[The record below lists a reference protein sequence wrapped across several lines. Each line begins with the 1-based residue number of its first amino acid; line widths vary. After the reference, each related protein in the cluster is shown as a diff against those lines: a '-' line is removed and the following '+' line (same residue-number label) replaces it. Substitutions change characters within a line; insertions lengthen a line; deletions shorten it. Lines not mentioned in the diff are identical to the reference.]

1 MKIQVLQQ
9 NRPVEL
15 TIISTQK
22 GRTALTTDEPTPRE
36 RQLLLLLDKDNS
48 ELSRQGVSILL
59 AKLDLNKL
67 SKKGWVE
74 YFVFD
79 SPDVGM
85 QAGGDVEKVEKI
97 TKKSKKNTN
106 IQNFLN
112 EYSHKDDETA
122 TVFNEIVPQKPIVIP
137 VAIDDTMDSQFVIK
151 DKVSINTSAAPIMIS
166 DILDEGIESLSKEP
180 ILNDDFEDIVIL
192 QSLLN

>member
-9 NRPVEL
+9 DRPVEL

-36 RQLLLLLDKDNS
+36 RQLLLLLDKGNS

-85 QAGGDVEKVEKI
+85 QAGDDVEKVEKV

-112 EYSHKDDETA
+112 EYSHKDDDST
-122 TVFNEIVPQKPIVIP
+122 FSEIVTPKPVIIP
-137 VAIDDTMDSQFVIK
+137 VAIDDTMDSQFVVK
-151 DKVSINTSAAPIMIS
+151 DKVSINTSAAPIMMS
-166 DILDEGIESLSKEP
+166 DILDEGITSLSKEP

>member
-9 NRPVEL
+9 DRPVEL

-36 RQLLLLLDKDNS
+36 RQLLLLLDKGNS

-85 QAGGDVEKVEKI
+85 QAGDDVEKVEKV

-112 EYSHKDDETA
+112 EYSHKDDDST
-122 TVFNEIVPQKPIVIP
+122 FSEIVTPKPIVIP
-137 VAIDDTMDSQFVIK
+137 VAIDDTMDSQFVVK
-151 DKVSINTSAAPIMIS
+151 DKVSINTSAAPIMMS

>member
-9 NRPVEL
+9 DRPVEL

-85 QAGGDVEKVEKI
+85 QAGDDVEKVEKV

-112 EYSHKDDETA
+112 EYSHKDDDST
-122 TVFNEIVPQKPIVIP
+122 FSEIVTPKPVIIP
-137 VAIDDTMDSQFVIK
+137 VAIDDTMDSQFVVK
-151 DKVSINTSAAPIMIS
+151 DKVSINTSAAPIMMS
-166 DILDEGIESLSKEP
+166 DILDEGITSLSKEP

>member
-9 NRPVEL
+9 DRPVEL

-36 RQLLLLLDKDNS
+36 RQLLLLLDKGNS

-85 QAGGDVEKVEKI
+85 QAGDDVEKVEKV

-112 EYSHKDDETA
+112 EYSHKDDDST
-122 TVFNEIVPQKPIVIP
+122 FSEIVTPKPIVIP
-137 VAIDDTMDSQFVIK
+137 VAIDDTMDSQFVVK

>member
-36 RQLLLLLDKDNS
+36 RQLLLLLDKGNS

-85 QAGGDVEKVEKI
+85 QAGDDVEKVEKV

-112 EYSHKDDETA
+112 EYSHKDDDST
-122 TVFNEIVPQKPIVIP
+122 FSEIVTPKPVIIP
-137 VAIDDTMDSQFVIK
+137 VAIDDTMDSQFVVK
-151 DKVSINTSAAPIMIS
+151 DKVSINTSAAPIMMS
-166 DILDEGIESLSKEP
+166 DILDEGITSLSKEP

>member
-85 QAGGDVEKVEKI
+85 QAGDDVEKVEKV

-112 EYSHKDDETA
+112 EYSHKDDDST
-122 TVFNEIVPQKPIVIP
+122 FSEIVTPKPVIIP
-137 VAIDDTMDSQFVIK
+137 VAIDDTMDSQFVVK
-151 DKVSINTSAAPIMIS
+151 DKVSINTSAAPIMMS

>member
-85 QAGGDVEKVEKI
+85 QAGDDVEKVEKV

-112 EYSHKDDETA
+112 EYSHKDDDST
-122 TVFNEIVPQKPIVIP
+122 FSEIVTPKPVIIP
-137 VAIDDTMDSQFVIK
+137 VAIDDTMDSQFVVK
-151 DKVSINTSAAPIMIS
+151 DKVSINTSAAPIMMS
-166 DILDEGIESLSKEP
+166 DILDEGITSLSKEP

>member
-85 QAGGDVEKVEKI
+85 QAGDDVEKVEKV

-112 EYSHKDDETA
+112 EYSHKDDDST
-122 TVFNEIVPQKPIVIP
+122 FSEIVSQKPVAIP
-137 VAIDDTMDSQFVIK
+137 VAIDDTMDSQFVVK
-151 DKVSINTSAAPIMIS
+151 DKVSINTSAAPIMMS
-166 DILDEGIESLSKEP
+166 DILDEGITSLSKEP

>member
-9 NRPVEL
+9 DRPVEL

-36 RQLLLLLDKDNS
+36 RQLLLLLDKGNS

-85 QAGGDVEKVEKI
+85 QAGDDVEKVEKV

-112 EYSHKDDETA
+112 EYSHKDDDST
-122 TVFNEIVPQKPIVIP
+122 FSEIVTPKPVIIP
-137 VAIDDTMDSQFVIK
+137 VAIDDTMDSQFVVK

>member
-9 NRPVEL
+9 DRPVEL

-85 QAGGDVEKVEKI
+85 QAGDDVEKVEKV

-112 EYSHKDDETA
+112 EYSHKYDDST
-122 TVFNEIVPQKPIVIP
+122 FSEIVTPKPVIIP
-137 VAIDDTMDSQFVIK
+137 VAIDDTMDSQFVVK
-151 DKVSINTSAAPIMIS
+151 DKVSINTSVAPIMIS

>member
-9 NRPVEL
+9 DRPVEL

-36 RQLLLLLDKDNS
+36 RQLLLLLDKGNS

-85 QAGGDVEKVEKI
+85 QAGDDVEKVEKV

-112 EYSHKDDETA
+112 EYSHKDDDST
-122 TVFNEIVPQKPIVIP
+122 FSEIVTPKPVIIP
-137 VAIDDTMDSQFVIK
+137 VAIDDTMDSQFVVK
-151 DKVSINTSAAPIMIS
+151 DKVSINTSAAPIMMS

>member
-85 QAGGDVEKVEKI
+85 QAGDDVEKVEKV

-112 EYSHKDDETA
+112 EYSHKDDET
-122 TVFNEIVPQKPIVIP
+122 TFSEIVSQKPVATP
-137 VAIDDTMDSQFVIK
+137 VAIDDTMDSQFVVK